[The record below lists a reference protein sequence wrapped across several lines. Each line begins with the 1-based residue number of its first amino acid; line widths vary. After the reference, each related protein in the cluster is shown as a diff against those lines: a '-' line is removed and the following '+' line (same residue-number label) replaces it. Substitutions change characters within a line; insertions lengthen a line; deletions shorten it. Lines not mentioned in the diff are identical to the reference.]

1 MGREDI
7 VLRAASEWV
16 GDEESGR
23 SVKSV
28 GVGVVA
34 RDDILESVR
43 DILNRVSVEESYSSQ

>member
-7 VLRAASEWV
+7 VLCAASEWV